1 MTEHLIILQQ
11 FIDNNDRLGLKNHL
25 DNLSE
30 TIKGKV
36 FELFIAKLYNG
47 NGWLAEVKG
56 TRNDKGADILI
67 RHPTEPTKVKFIIQ
81 AKNHKKKLNKKDTL
95 SELNQFKEEARK
107 IYNCSQYRLIALNG
121 FVEDAYHFEKYN
133 LRLESW
139 EHLEKLLCNYNKE
152 RQEAPE
158 IGLHS
163 QNKITYNKIQELWN
177 VSKRVS
183 VIQATG
189 TGKSYIIFKAI
200 SDFQGKQKILITPSK
215 VIHNQFKENSDY
227 GWLIDESVNSFLY
240 QNRSNF
246 TEENI
251 INQKADLII
260 LDEFHRIGAS
270 KWENKIKRLIECNP
284 EAYILGT
291 SATPIRYLDGNRDMA
306 EEFFNGIKAA
316 EITLPQAIVKRIL
329 PNPTYIASLISL
341 EEEVENILIN
351 IQKSRL
357 SAEEKEE
364 YKIDLLQKQLDWE
377 NSKGVPEILKKHL
390 TGKSLKKF
398 VVFCEGIEHL
408 DKMEIEVEKWF
419 QKAGFKNRTRFRVHS
434 KQTEKENKNII
445 KCFGDIG
452 NNNVSLLFA
461 VDMLNE
467 GIHIESVDGVILLRP
482 TESPIIFYQQIG
494 RCLQVGNDNPII
506 FDLVNNFS
514 SIKAKNFVNDL
525 NEAKNQEG
533 KELNKDGVFNDI
545 PEFNVTDETKEIV
558 ELLDKISSQLNTWE
572 VWFALLQSYYKEY
585 GNSGPSHKILYN
597 NEKIGYWVS
606 EQRRKVDT
614 LIDTQI
620 CRLNELEFDWGE
632 DRKTGTID
640 RLENQRKYMKM
651 LQDYYNWHKSCKIPK
666 REPKTEN
673 GKKLWSK
680 ELATW
685 FHHSLKPIYIKLYE
699 SDKDFFTYLHN
710 GNKIPIIDF
719 LNLIGIQDAFK
730 KRTIDIAFER
740 LEIEHGKNPLFNEK
754 DFENIRSSDKEFYN
768 KVVKKLRA
776 FYHNNSIGNR
786 KLVGRNYFKDGE
798 IEKLESLGWTWS
810 SKEIKTW
817 DDYYKELKTIYRET
831 GRSYFVQRVN
841 YNLFQWCK
849 SQRLNKENVKP
860 EQVKKL
866 NEIEFPWEVARLKS
880 TVRPASD
887 RRFEENSKTLPSF
900 KDLNGD
906 YKFKS
911 GTKIYAW
918 IGQLKA
924 YGTTPEQKEIL
935 IKYGYNL
942 DEELKKK
949 SLKIRKPDCAEI
961 HNR

>member
-67 RHPTEPTKVKFIIQ
+67 RHPSEPTKVKFIIQ

-133 LRLESW
+133 LRLEGW

-419 QKAGFKNRTRFRVHS
+419 QKAGFKNRNRFRVHS

-506 FDLVNNFS
+506 FDLVNNFR

-558 ELLDKISSQLNTWE
+558 ELLDKISNQLNNWE

-614 LIDTQI
+614 LTDTQI

-640 RLENQRKYMKM
+640 RLENQRKYVKM
-651 LQDYYNWHKSCKIPK
+651 LQDYYNWHKS
-666 REPKTEN
+666 
-673 GKKLWSK
+673 
-680 ELATW
+680 
-685 FHHSLKPIYIKLYE
+685 
-699 SDKDFFTYLHN
+699 
-710 GNKIPIIDF
+710 
-719 LNLIGIQDAFK
+719 
-730 KRTIDIAFER
+730 
-740 LEIEHGKNPLFNEK
+740 
-754 DFENIRSSDKEFYN
+754 
-768 KVVKKLRA
+768 
-776 FYHNNSIGNR
+776 
-786 KLVGRNYFKDGE
+786 
-798 IEKLESLGWTWS
+798 
-810 SKEIKTW
+810 
-817 DDYYKELKTIYRET
+817 
-831 GRSYFVQRVN
+831 
-841 YNLFQWCK
+841 
-849 SQRLNKENVKP
+849 
-860 EQVKKL
+860 
-866 NEIEFPWEVARLKS
+866 
-880 TVRPASD
+880 
-887 RRFEENSKTLPSF
+887 
-900 KDLNGD
+900 
-906 YKFKS
+906 
-911 GTKIYAW
+911 
-918 IGQLKA
+918 
-924 YGTTPEQKEIL
+924 
-935 IKYGYNL
+935 
-942 DEELKKK
+942 
-949 SLKIRKPDCAEI
+949 
-961 HNR
+961 